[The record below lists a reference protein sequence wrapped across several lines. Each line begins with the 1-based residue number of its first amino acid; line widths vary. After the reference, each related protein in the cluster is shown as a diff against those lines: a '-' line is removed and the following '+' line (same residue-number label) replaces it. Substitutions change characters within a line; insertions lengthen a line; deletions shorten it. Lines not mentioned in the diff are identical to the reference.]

1 MRKNKLKSR
10 NQGKTVAKEMTI
22 EERIKEENKLEKRS
36 MKREISGGNFT
47 PLEIMPHCFA
57 AGLDFRIIP
66 AGFNA
71 PVEFLTGF
79 TLEEEPTSETGSINV
94 RKYMAR
100 RM

>member
-1 MRKNKLKSR
+1 
-10 NQGKTVAKEMTI
+10 
-22 EERIKEENKLEKRS
+22 

-57 AGLDFRIIP
+57 AGLDFKIIP

-71 PVEFLTGF
+71 TVEFLTGF
-79 TLEEEPTSETGSINV
+79 TLEEEPILETGSNNV
-94 RKYMAR
+94 RKYMVK